1 MSFATAWP
9 TCSVRSRRQA
19 NPGSRANGAGESGKP
34 SESGK
39 QGESGR
45 RGEPGAPGTQGGEGT
60 RGEAGEG
67 GQRRLAELQREYL
80 EQLRNAG
87 ELGQQLQQA
96 SPGTGRAMSTP
107 VDQQMVTSAP
117 GTQAFKQDFSKWET
131 LHKDVALGLERVEAA
146 LSQRVVERAARER
159 LRTGATDRVPDQYRS
174 TVDRYYR
181 ALAQEPR

>member
-1 MSFATAWP
+1 
-9 TCSVRSRRQA
+9 
-19 NPGSRANGAGESGKP
+19 
-34 SESGK
+34 
-39 QGESGR
+39 
-45 RGEPGAPGTQGGEGT
+45 
-60 RGEAGEG
+60 
-67 GQRRLAELQREYL
+67 LQREYL

-87 ELGQQLQQA
+87 ELGERLEQA

-107 VDQQMVTSAP
+107 IEQQMVTSAP

-131 LHKDVALGLERVEAA
+131 LHKDIALGLERLEAA

-159 LRTGATDRVPDQYRS
+159 LRTGATDRVPDTYRS